1 MTLRF
6 DWDADKNKAN
16 RRKHTIWFEEAQTV
30 FDDAAAR
37 VFFDAEHSSDEDR
50 FVIIKSSSASRLL
63 VVFHC
68 VRMSGAV
75 IRIISAR
82 KATKKERYTYE
93 ERI

>member
-6 DWDADKNKAN
+6 DWDEDKNRSN
-16 RRKHTIWFEEAQTV
+16 RKKHAIWFEEAQTV

-37 VFFDAEHSSDEDR
+37 VFFDDEHSSDEDR
-50 FVIIKSSSASRLL
+50 FVIIGISSAARLL
-63 VVFHC
+63 VVVHC
-68 VRMSGAV
+68 VRMGGSI

-82 KATKKERYTYE
+82 KATKKERNTYE

>member
-1 MTLRF
+1 MVRF
-6 DWDADKNKAN
+6 DWDEDKNKEN

-37 VFFDAEHSSDEDR
+37 VFFDDEHSIDEDR
-50 FVIIKSSSASRLL
+50 FIIIGSSSASRLL
-63 VVFHC
+63 VVVHC

-82 KATKKERYTYE
+82 KATKKERRTYE